1 MKKFYIILLSVC
13 LPFIGYSQTNKLP
26 NPEAYF
32 SAMIVAN
39 IDISIDWY
47 SNNLGFEVLNKKE
60 FESAGFK
67 QANLKRGNILIEL
80 IELKTAISPEKAI
93 PNYTAKTRI
102 QGLFKFGL
110 LISDFDNWIQELTK
124 LKVNFHGRVVKSEET
139 QKRMVIIKD
148 PDGNRI
154 QLFEK

>member
-1 MKKFYIILLSVC
+1 MKKLCILFLSVFLPLGC
-13 LPFIGYSQTNKLP
+13 LAQTKSLP

-32 SAMIVAN
+32 SALI
-39 IDISIDWY
+39 ISDLDKSIDWY
-47 SNNLGFEVLNKKE
+47 SNMLGFEVLNKRK
-60 FESAGFK
+60 FDSAGFK
-67 QANLKRGNILIEL
+67 QANMQRGDILIEL
-80 IELKTAISPEKAI
+80 IELKSSVSPEKII
-93 PNYTAKTRI
+93 PNYTAKTRV
-102 QGLFKFGL
+102 QGFFKFGL
-110 LISDFDNWIQELTK
+110 LVSNFDDWIRELTK